1 MACFRLQF
9 GVPVQKKCRKSRWHV
24 CWIAKVMLL
33 KYRRMNHPHEMHKHI
48 LNLGLERKLTK
59 KHNMKIQ
66 RNSSERGRKNSA
78 QNGKTRLQ
86 WMRCFI
92 IISLLFVHLNCF
104 RNRVNNRNSIALHSI
119 VKSERI
125 PYAFFV
131 EFILTNVHQF
141 ILTNVL
147 FSDCMHFFSF
157 IQTMSRRR
165 LPGGKISQTNQ
176 CNWCLLFFLLV
187 P

>member
-92 IISLLFVHLNCF
+92 FISLLFVHLNCF

-119 VKSERI
+119 VKSKRI
-125 PYAFFV
+125 LYAFFV
-131 EFILTNVHQF
+131 EFIS
-141 ILTNVL
+141 TNVL
-147 FSDCMHFFSF
+147 FSDCMHFFHS
-157 IQTMSRRR
+157 SK
-165 LPGGKISQTNQ
+165 LWAGADYPAVKYHKQTNATGVY
-176 CNWCLLFFLLV
+176 CFSC
-187 P
+187 